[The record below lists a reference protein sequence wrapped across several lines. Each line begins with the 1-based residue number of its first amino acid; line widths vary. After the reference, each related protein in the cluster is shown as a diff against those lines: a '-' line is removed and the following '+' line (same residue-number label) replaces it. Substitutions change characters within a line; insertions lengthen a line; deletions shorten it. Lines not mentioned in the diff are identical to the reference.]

1 MKQEWKAI
9 NEILWECPYKF
20 SSGISRCLLVKLSD
34 KKFLVY
40 SPGDK
45 NSAHLA
51 KDLIPEG
58 SELFLLEPNSY
69 HNLGLAVWQA
79 SYPNSVPIAA
89 VAAID
94 RLEKKTG
101 IRPEDLNAFK
111 LGLPKHI
118 SLLEL
123 PHNKIGEVW
132 LDIQLPNERI
142 WTVCDAIFNFSILP
156 SGYMGFLMKLN
167 RMGPGI
173 EMSRVYEYLGTS
185 NRKEYGKW
193 LLNEVGD
200 RKPTQLIPLHGEI
213 YQKPDLIEK
222 IEVLAKSRL
231 LNIMS

>member
-9 NEILWECPYKF
+9 NEILWECPYGF
-20 SSGISRCLLVKLSD
+20 SSGISRSLLIKVSE

-45 NSAHLA
+45 TTAELA
-51 KDLIPEG
+51 KAIIPED

-69 HNLGLAVWQA
+69 HNLGLAIWKA
-79 SYPNSVPIAA
+79 SFPNSKPIAA

-101 IRPEDLNAFK
+101 IRSENLDILRS
-111 LGLPKHI
+111 GLPDHI
-118 SLLEL
+118 SLIEL

-132 LDIQLPNERI
+132 LDIRVRNERI
-142 WTVCDAIFNFSILP
+142 WTVCDAVFNFSKLP
-156 SGYMGFLMKLN
+156 SGIMGLLMKLN

-173 EMSRVYEYLGTS
+173 EMSRAYQYLGTS
-185 NRKEYGKW
+185 NKKEYGKW
-193 LLNEVGD
+193 LLSEISEK
-200 RKPTQLIPLHGEI
+200 KPTQLIPLHGEI

-222 IEVLAKSRL
+222 LKVLAKSRL
-231 LNIMS
+231 C